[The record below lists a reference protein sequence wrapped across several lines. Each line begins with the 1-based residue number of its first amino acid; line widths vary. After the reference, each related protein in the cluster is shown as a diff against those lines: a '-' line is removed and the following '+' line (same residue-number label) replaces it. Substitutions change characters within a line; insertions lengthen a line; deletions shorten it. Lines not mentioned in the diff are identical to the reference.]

1 MADLIQF
8 THTERALHEYG
19 EAVAAYYRES
29 LRKNKRIA
37 TGELLGSVVVRII
50 PEAGGAISVALDLAS
65 YWKYVEW
72 DTRPHWP
79 PRGALLQ
86 WIEAKPIIPQPDARG
101 RIPTPQQLDFL
112 IRRKIAGLSP
122 DGHGGFKPGGTKGT
136 HDLAES
142 VEAINA
148 EWLPRIEDALTR
160 DLDEFTQGQIWLLV
174 SR

>member
-8 THTERALHEYG
+8 THTEAALREYG
-19 EAVAAYYRES
+19 DAVAAAYKEK
-29 LRKNKRIA
+29 LRQNKRRA
-37 TGELLGSVVVRII
+37 TGELLGSVAVRII
-50 PEAGGAISVALDLAS
+50 DELGGGISVALDLAN

-79 PRGALLQ
+79 PSGVLLD
-86 WIEAKPIIPQPDARG
+86 WITAKPIIPTPDDRG
-101 RIPTPQQLDFL
+101 RIPTPEQLDFL
-112 IRRKIAGLSP
+112 IRRKIAGKSP
-122 DGHGGFKPGGTKGT
+122 DGSGGFKPGGTKGT

-148 EWLPRIEDALTR
+148 EWLPRIEEALTK
-160 DLDEFTQGQIWLLV
+160 DLDEFTRAQIWLLV